1 MFVDSA
7 KIAVQA
13 GKGGNGCNSF
23 ATSRLTMRRRPD
35 GGDGGNGGSVI
46 IMADRNIATLL
57 NFRYHHHF
65 RASSGKHGSSNHM
78 RGADGEDCLV
88 RVPPGTIV
96 YDAGNSL
103 LLRDLTVDNDKF
115 IVCRGGDGGRGNSKR
130 RISTEGYEGENKELR
145 FELKLI
151 ADVGIIGYP
160 NAGKSTLISRISRA
174 KPKIANYP
182 FTTKE
187 PTLGMVKAYDGS
199 FVVADIPGLIEGA
212 HAGRG
217 LGDRFLRHV
226 ERTRILL
233 HLVDVS
239 LFERPDP
246 LKDFYSLNEELRL
259 YSKELIDKPQ
269 VIVANKLDLPD
280 SKEGF
285 DRFKKGIKEKVY
297 PISAVTGEGIE
308 ELIGGI
314 YKVLKKHKL

>member
-23 ATSRLTMRRRPD
+23 ATSRLTKRRRPD
-35 GGDGGNGGSVI
+35 GGDGGEGGSVI
-46 IMADRNIATLL
+46 IRSDRNIATLL
-57 NFRYHHHF
+57 DFRYRHHF
-65 RASSGKHGSSNHM
+65 RASSGKHGSSNHKK
-78 RGADGEDCLV
+78 GADGEDCLI
-88 RVPPGTIV
+88 RVPPGTTV
-96 YDAGNSL
+96 YDAGNKL
-103 LLRDLTVDNDKF
+103 LLRDLTIDKDEF
-115 IVCRGGDGGRGNSKR
+115 IVCRGGHAGRGNSKR
-130 RISTEGYEGENKELR
+130 RDSTDGHEGESKELQ

-160 NAGKSTLISRISRA
+160 NAGKSTLISKISRA
-174 KPKIANYP
+174 KPKIASYP

-187 PTLGMVKAYDGS
+187 PILGIVKVYDGS

-226 ERTRILL
+226 ERTSVLL

-246 LKDFYSLNEELRL
+246 LKDFYSLNEELKL
-259 YSKELIDKPQ
+259 YSKELIAKPQ
-269 VIVANKLDLPD
+269 VIVANKLDLPN

-285 DRFKKGIKEKVY
+285 SRFEKGIKEKVY
-297 PISAVTGEGIE
+297 PISAVTGEGTE

-314 YKVLKKHKL
+314 YNLLKKHKL